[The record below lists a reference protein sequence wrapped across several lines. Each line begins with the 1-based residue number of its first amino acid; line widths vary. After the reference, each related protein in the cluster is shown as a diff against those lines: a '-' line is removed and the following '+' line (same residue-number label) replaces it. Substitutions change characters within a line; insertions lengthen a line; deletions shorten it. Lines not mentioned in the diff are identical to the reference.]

1 MVSQCLITIRI
12 DRILES
18 DELVKFAKIRAI
30 VLRIL
35 GQVLYRGESRT
46 LFLIPGKV
54 TEIAAGF

>member
-1 MVSQCLITIRI
+1 MFDYNKFEL
-12 DRILES
+12 LEP
-18 DELVKFAKIRAI
+18 DELIKFAKIRTI

>member
-1 MVSQCLITIRI
+1 MS
-12 DRILES
+12 DYDEFKLEP
-18 DELVKFAKIRAI
+18 DELIKFAKIWAI

-35 GQVLYRGESRT
+35 GQVLYRGESRI